1 MKKAMLIMNPSAGKE
16 QAQVL
21 APRAKEELLAVYD
34 EVNVYE
40 TEKEGD
46 AAEFAALS
54 CREGYDTV
62 VSLGGD
68 GTVSETVNGLAG
80 QSRRPDFGII
90 PLGTV
95 NDFARAISIP
105 LDPEEAL
112 KAAASP
118 NRRKADIGRIESRY
132 FMNVLAVGAI
142 AEATY
147 NVSIEQKT
155 RLGSLAYFL
164 EGIKALAGKT
174 PFTLSVR
181 HDQGKWEGEAYLM
194 VAALTNSVGG
204 FEALAPDAEV
214 DDGKIHVFI
223 IKDLSLPNIL
233 KLVPRLLRG
242 EIKEHEQVEYIR
254 TSAMRVETKEEMAV
268 NIDGDEGIRLPGEV
282 QVLKQH
288 LNLIVPELAED

>member
-1 MKKAMLIMNPSAGKE
+1 MKKVMLIVNPSAGKE
-16 QAQVL
+16 QAQDL
-21 APRAKEELLAVYD
+21 APKAREKLHAVYD

-46 AAEFAALS
+46 AAEFAALACS
-54 CREGYDTV
+54 EGYDAV

-95 NDFARAISIP
+95 NDFARALSIP

-112 KAAASP
+112 KALASP
-118 NRRKADIGRIESRY
+118 HRKEADIGRIDGRY

-147 NVSIEQKT
+147 NVSAEQKT
-155 RLGSLAYFL
+155 RLGPLAYFL
-164 EGIKALAGKT
+164 EGVKALAGKT
-174 PFTLSVR
+174 PFTLTVR
-181 HDQGKWEGEAYLM
+181 HDQGKWEGKAYLV

-214 DDGKIHVFI
+214 DDGRIHVFI

-233 KLVPRLLRG
+233 KLVPRLFRG
-242 EIKEHEQVEYIR
+242 EMKEHEQVEYIR
-254 TSAMRVETKEEMAV
+254 TSAMKLDTEEEMAV
-268 NIDGDEGIRLPGEV
+268 NIDGDEGKRLPGEV
-282 QVLKQH
+282 QVLKRH
-288 LNLIVPELAED
+288 LKLIVPEQPQV